1 LQKEDTQQ
9 LKHEDL
15 EKIRMPTMKGL
26 LFNQFAAEGLNSL
39 VEEMQ
44 SKYTTKK
51 GRRFNHNNVTYEV
64 SRPALTE
71 GTIEYEISS
80 KIPEDEIKG
89 TKEMQAYFQQ
99 IKKILSKGKPK
110 PESIEMENIV
120 WDSKKNS
127 EKKRDYV
134 KLLYKLPLDDL
145 FDDKV
150 VAKRHES
157 ILAGNKDA
165 EVPHSASAFTMAGN
179 VVLADVRDTIQNIGR
194 DNVDNLIEANKQV
207 KAALKG

>member
-1 LQKEDTQQ
+1 
-9 LKHEDL
+9 
-15 EKIRMPTMKGL
+15 MPTMKGL
-26 LFNQFAAEGLNSL
+26 LFNQFAEEGLNSL
-39 VEEMQ
+39 VVEMQ

-64 SRPALTE
+64 SRPSLNDGA
-71 GTIEYEISS
+71 IEYEISS
-80 KIPEDEIKG
+80 KIPEDDIKG

-99 IKKILSKGKPK
+99 IKKILSKGKSK

-120 WDSKKNS
+120 WDSKKNT

-150 VAKRHES
+150 VTKRHEN
-157 ILAGNKDA
+157 ILAGNKEAD
-165 EVPHSASAFTMAGN
+165 VPHSASAFTMAGN
-179 VVLADVRDTIQNIGR
+179 LVLADVRDTMRNIGR
-194 DNVDNLIEANKQV
+194 NNVDNLIDANKQV
-207 KAALKG
+207 KTVLKG

>member
-1 LQKEDTQQ
+1 
-9 LKHEDL
+9 
-15 EKIRMPTMKGL
+15 MPTMKGL

-64 SRPALTE
+64 SRPSLNDGA
-71 GTIEYEISS
+71 IEYEISS

-99 IKKILSKGKPK
+99 VKKILSKGKSK

-120 WDSKKNS
+120 WDSKKNT

-150 VAKRHES
+150 VAKRHEN
-157 ILAGNKDA
+157 ILAGNKEADI
-165 EVPHSASAFTMAGN
+165 PHSASAFTMAGN
-179 VVLADVRDTIQNIGR
+179 VVLADVRDTMHNIGR
-194 DNVDNLIEANKQV
+194 NNVDNLINANTQV
-207 KAALKG
+207 KTVLKS

>member
-1 LQKEDTQQ
+1 
-9 LKHEDL
+9 
-15 EKIRMPTMKGL
+15 MPTMKGL

-64 SRPALTE
+64 SRPSLNDGA
-71 GTIEYEISS
+71 IEYEISS

-99 IKKILSKGKPK
+99 VKKILSKGKSK

-120 WDSKKNS
+120 WDSKKNT

-150 VAKRHES
+150 VAKRHEN
-157 ILAGNKDA
+157 ILAGNKEADI
-165 EVPHSASAFTMAGN
+165 PHSASAFTMAGN
-179 VVLADVRDTIQNIGR
+179 VVLADVRDTMHNIGR
-194 DNVDNLIEANKQV
+194 NNVDNLIDANKQV
-207 KAALKG
+207 KTALKS

>member
-1 LQKEDTQQ
+1 
-9 LKHEDL
+9 
-15 EKIRMPTMKGL
+15 MPTMKGL
-26 LFNQFAAEGLNSL
+26 LFNQFAVKGLNSL

-64 SRPALTE
+64 SRPSLNE
-71 GTIEYEISS
+71 GAIEYEISS

-89 TKEMQAYFQQ
+89 PKEMQAYFTQ

-120 WDSKKNS
+120 WDSKKNT

-134 KLLYKLPLDDL
+134 KLLYKLALDDL

-157 ILAGNKDA
+157 ILAGNKEDD
-165 EVPHSASAFTMAGN
+165 VPHSISAFTMAGN
-179 VVLADVRDTIQNIGR
+179 VVLADVRNTIQNIGR
-194 DNVDNLIEANKQV
+194 ANLDNLIDANKQI
-207 KAALKG
+207 KTALNG